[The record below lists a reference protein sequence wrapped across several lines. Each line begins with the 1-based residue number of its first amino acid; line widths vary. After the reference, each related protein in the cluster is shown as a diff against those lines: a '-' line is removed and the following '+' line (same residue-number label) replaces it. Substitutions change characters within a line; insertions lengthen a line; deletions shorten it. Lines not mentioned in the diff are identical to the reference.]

1 MKNKIFKF
9 SFKNLIISFIFAG
22 IMLILSL
29 IALAW
34 NPVSGLDNKITDTM
48 YQREKN
54 NAAKEIVIVGIDD
67 NTIDKYHNYNPIE
80 YRKYF
85 ADILNMWADNDCVP
99 AAIGFDVIFNNTY
112 GCDDVD
118 LELSNA
124 MKRHNIVL
132 GVNGASR
139 KDAPYGLSQKIYEG
153 AKSIGFVDAVT
164 DADEA
169 VRRVYLRGDNYDSLS
184 YAIYKMYC
192 NNTNKEVKQYEIKK
206 PYYFDY
212 YAKPELNY
220 TPDGKISEVMSG
232 FQYIPF
238 TELIEDL
245 DNGYDQRIRDI
256 KNSIVVFGSYA
267 SAVDSGLSNDIYN
280 SPIGEMFG
288 VEVQCNV
295 IQSLM
300 NDKLYTKT
308 PEILAIVIN
317 VLIIFIIVF
326 LMLCFRLELA
336 LASFISGFGIEIGI
350 TLLAHANKSY
360 YFISLPCIVLLL
372 SFVILIIY
380 HYYGEYKHKKEVMGT
395 FKRYIS
401 PDVAEALVNKDSD
414 AMSLGG
420 RKRDV
425 ACLFVDIRGFT
436 KMSEELDPEAVVDI
450 LNGYL
455 EMATNQVFKY
465 GGMVDKF
472 IGDCVMAIFNAPVD
486 LDDYVFMA
494 VCAAYGIVK
503 EGKPICDKVYEKY
516 NKKLEFGVGVHSGS
530 AVIGNIG
537 SKTRMDFTA
546 IGDTVN
552 TASRIEGSAS
562 GDQVLISKDVYELVK
577 DRVKVIDAG
586 DRMFKNKKEPI
597 TCYEVVDIIGYD
609 SINKGGVK

>member
-34 NPVSGLDNKITDTM
+34 NPVSGLDNKITDMM
-48 YQREKN
+48 YQREKA

-169 VRRVYLRGDNYDSLS
+169 VRRGYLRGDNYDSLS

-220 TPDGKISEVMSG
+220 TPD
-232 FQYIPF
+232 
-238 TELIEDL
+238 
-245 DNGYDQRIRDI
+245 
-256 KNSIVVFGSYA
+256 
-267 SAVDSGLSNDIYN
+267 
-280 SPIGEMFG
+280 
-288 VEVQCNV
+288 
-295 IQSLM
+295 
-300 NDKLYTKT
+300 
-308 PEILAIVIN
+308 
-317 VLIIFIIVF
+317 
-326 LMLCFRLELA
+326 
-336 LASFISGFGIEIGI
+336 
-350 TLLAHANKSY
+350 
-360 YFISLPCIVLLL
+360 
-372 SFVILIIY
+372 
-380 HYYGEYKHKKEVMGT
+380 
-395 FKRYIS
+395 
-401 PDVAEALVNKDSD
+401 
-414 AMSLGG
+414 
-420 RKRDV
+420 
-425 ACLFVDIRGFT
+425 
-436 KMSEELDPEAVVDI
+436 
-450 LNGYL
+450 
-455 EMATNQVFKY
+455 
-465 GGMVDKF
+465 
-472 IGDCVMAIFNAPVD
+472 
-486 LDDYVFMA
+486 
-494 VCAAYGIVK
+494 GIVK

-597 TCYEVVDIIGYD
+597 TCYEVVDVIGYD
-609 SINKGGVK
+609 STNKGE